1 MFWKKKDASKLQGPK
16 EIPEPIKKIL
26 LAQKEIDPGSVPFL
40 KVAFKGNE
48 NGAKAQALRI
58 FDPCDAEA
66 RKVVV
71 KDFDSLSDN
80 LAMIVAEGQYDD
92 STKKADIN
100 IKKALPSVKLLTLDE
115 IQRQVEGLKEP
126 GASAFFFMAA
136 GPAAGGPLG
145 RGCSIVRVNAQNGE
159 KKQKKYTIYGA
170 GVIDMQPVKDELK
183 IFDSDKAKDIAKWL
197 VEAQKPRFV

>member
-16 EIPEPIKKIL
+16 EVPEPIKKHF

-40 KVAFKGNE
+40 KAVYKGNE
-48 NGAKAQALRI
+48 NGAKNQAVRI
-58 FDPCDAEA
+58 FDPSDAEA
-66 RKVVV
+66 RKVAV
-71 KDFDSLSDN
+71 KDFDTLNDN
-80 LAMIVAEGQYDD
+80 PAMVIAEGQYDD
-92 STKKADIN
+92 STKKVDII

-115 IQRQVEGLKEP
+115 IQQQLEALKDP

-183 IFDSDKAKDIAKWL
+183 IFDSDKANDIAKWL
-197 VEAQKPRFV
+197 VEAQKQRFV